1 MVCTSDPYDGRPPQ
15 QARVDERPA
24 TWVCH
29 CGQAF
34 PTEQQMR
41 AHAGSAHGGNA
52 KVRQLVATKYC
63 PCCLRSFPTRMKLII
78 HLQYVRK
85 GKAETGCARF
95 LRQEG
100 HAISKEEAD
109 RLDKEDAAWRTAAKA
124 TAEGRAALKAPAER
138 LVGPLPPGVLP
149 PGAIM
154 TKPMKT
160 PNQ

>member
-1 MVCTSDPYDGRPPQ
+1 MAAAVMVCTSDPHDGRPPQ

-34 PTEQQMR
+34 PTEQQIR

-109 RLDKEDAAWRTAAKA
+109 RLDKRTRHG
-124 TAEGRAALKAPAER
+124 GRLRRPRRRAER
-138 LVGPLPPGVLP
+138 RSRHQPSDWSGRSLLGPCHQ
-149 PGAIM
+149 ANW
-154 TKPMKT
+154 TE
-160 PNQ
+160 